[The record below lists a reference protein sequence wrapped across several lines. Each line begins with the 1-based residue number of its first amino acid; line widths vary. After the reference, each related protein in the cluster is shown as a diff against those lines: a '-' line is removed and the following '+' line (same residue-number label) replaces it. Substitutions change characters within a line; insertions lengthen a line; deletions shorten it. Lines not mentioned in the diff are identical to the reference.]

1 MGRKFTFVGLVQSA
15 TAGNAP
21 RFIKL
26 GNEVYRWNGHEYVFT
41 RANDWTLI
49 EELMDRREAIT
60 FESMNNDYL
69 FETLDTVELK
79 KDEKRILESFIRLTG
94 CCTTCNC
101 IVKKASNSFGFFW
114 IEFHFTRN
122 GFDEVEKILVESKNF
137 QNMELNRGYS
147 DVELNLF
154 EEDDYD

>member
-41 RANDWTLI
+41 RATDWTLI

-69 FETLDTVELK
+69 FETLDVVELK
-79 KDEKRILESFIRLTG
+79 KDEKRILESFIRLASDYIH
-94 CCTTCNC
+94 CNC
-101 IVKKASNSFGFFW
+101 ITKTRYCTDNFYW
-114 IEFHFTRN
+114 IEFHVTRN
-122 GFDEVEKILVESKNF
+122 GIDDVEKILVDSKYF

-154 EEDDYD
+154 EEDYD